1 MHIIFIKL
9 LGEAVRFAFG
19 AMLENKLRTFLSLL
33 GVTIGIFAIISVFT
47 MVDSIKRNI
56 DNSIASLGD
65 NVIYVQKWPWTF
77 SADYPWWKYVNRP
90 VVQLSELPELKK
102 RSNLAD
108 KMAFTATGNTNVK
121 YEGNL
126 AEFVKV
132 TGVTEDYQQ
141 IKNFEIASGRYLS
154 EEEVYNGMNYAVLGA
169 DLASELFGS
178 ADPVGED
185 IVIRNKKTR
194 VIGVF
199 KKEGDNII
207 DFGNDNAVIIP
218 INLLR
223 YNIDVRSDAVNP
235 LIMVKAKTGISNDEL
250 MGELLGIMRSIR
262 RLAPDED
269 DNFSLNET
277 KLISNTFDQ
286 LIAIVNTAGW
296 FIGLFSIL
304 VGGFGIA
311 NIMFVSVKERTNII
325 GIQKS
330 LGAKS
335 FFILFQFLVESVL
348 LCLTGGAIGLILI
361 FLLTVIA
368 GYFADINLA
377 LSLDNILMGIG
388 ISSIIGLIS
397 GIAPAL
403 AASRLDPVEAIRAN

>member
-1 MHIIFIKL
+1 MLSIYLRL
-9 LGEAVRFAFG
+9 LMEGIRFAFSS
-19 AMLENKLRTFLSLL
+19 MLENKLRTFLSLL

-56 DNSIASLGD
+56 DDSISSLGD
-65 NVIYVQKWPWTF
+65 NVIYIQKWPWTF
-77 SADYPWWKYVNRP
+77 SNDYPYWKYMNRP
-90 VVQLSELPELKK
+90 VVQLNELNEVKK
-102 RSNLAD
+102 KAHLAEE
-108 KMAFTATGNTNVK
+108 MAFTATAMTTVK
-121 YEGNL
+121 YDGNI

-132 TGVTEDYQQ
+132 TGVTEGYDR
-141 IKNFEIASGRYLS
+141 IKTFELESGRYLTDAEIRS
-154 EEEVYNGMNYAVLGA
+154 GNNYAVLGA
-169 DLASELFGS
+169 DLALQLFGN
-178 ADPVGED
+178 ADPVGKE
-185 IVIRNKKTR
+185 ITVRNSKSY

-207 DFGNDNAVIIP
+207 DFGNDNAVVVP

-223 YNIDVRSDAVNP
+223 YYTDIKTDNVNP
-235 LIMVKAKTGISNDEL
+235 LIMVKAKPGVSNAAMIEDL
-250 MGELLGIMRSIR
+250 QGVMRTVR
-262 RLAPDED
+262 RLPPDVE

-286 LIAIVNTAGW
+286 LIGIVNAAGW
-296 FIGLFSIL
+296 FIGLFAIL

-330 LGAKS
+330 LGAKR
-335 FFILFQFLVESVL
+335 FFILFQFLVESVM
-348 LCLTGGAIGLILI
+348 LCVTGGAIGLLLI
-361 FLLTVIA
+361 FILTILA
-368 GYFADINLA
+368 QYFGDISLF
-377 LSLDNILMGIG
+377 LSLKNILMGLA
-388 ISSIIGLIS
+388 ISSLIGLVC

>member
-65 NVIYVQKWPWTF
+65 NVIYIQKWPWTF

-223 YNIDVRSDAVNP
+223 YNIDIRSDAVNP

-325 GIQKS
+325 GVQKS

-377 LSLDNILMGIG
+377 LSLENILMGIG